1 MTTRVPV
8 AVLLAAADTLRSV
21 ANDLADARGWT
32 HQRDALDTVATAFE
46 GQEPR
51 ETPTCSTLSG
61 D

>member
-1 MTTRVPV
+1 
-8 AVLLAAADTLRSV
+8 VLLAAADTLRSV

-32 HQRDALDTVATAFE
+32 HQRDALDTVATALQRAAVE